1 LHISWIYV
9 NNKARKITWAAIEAR
24 RTGKNALGPGNG
36 YASAAIRKHLFAGN
50 AGADL
55 LFVKNAWKTISG
67 ACPAT
72 ALHGNALTVGDK
84 TVSGIS
90 KK

>member
-1 LHISWIYV
+1 MHISWIYV
-9 NNKARKITWAAIEAR
+9 NNKTRKITWAAIEAH
-24 RTGKNALGPGNG
+24 RTGKNALGPGNE
-36 YASAAIRKHLFAGN
+36 YASAAIRKRLFAGN
-50 AGADL
+50 AGVDS
-55 LFVKNAWKTISG
+55 VSVRSAWKKISG

-72 ALHGNALTVGDK
+72 VLHGNALTVGDK